1 MGRLMDGYDV
11 FDFKVHINTQHSH
24 ALCTLTHAHTIFM
37 LDAYGSTNWE
47 LRTHT
52 QTHTHTTTTTILT
65 YASYYFHSFQLFL
78 QLQPN
83 NLPKTPISARLS
95 IAGSSA
101 EDCQIKKAKKQRLFV
116 KFRKIKQ
123 RLFVKFRKIVG
134 IDIFF
139 LYLTLLTLL

>member
-1 MGRLMDGYDV
+1 LGTE
-11 FDFKVHINTQHSH
+11 N
-24 ALCTLTHAHTIFM
+24 
-37 LDAYGSTNWE
+37 
-47 LRTHT
+47 THT
-52 QTHTHTTTTTILT
+52 QTHTHTHTHTHTTTILT

-116 KFRKIKQ
+116 KFRKI
-123 RLFVKFRKIVG
+123 VPEIVPISVVG
-134 IDIFF
+134 IDIFSI
-139 LYLTLLTLL
+139 LDITDIIVNES